1 MAHGAPTET
10 SLQLDS
16 AVFRCAVLRRLGLPV
31 AAFRAPC
38 EGCGRELDAEGFH
51 RTTCMRTGRVH
62 ARHKVLVTT
71 WRRVFREA
79 GHNIPDRNVEHL
91 MCTTHIRRSAD
102 DARRMDLVTPGLPGV
117 FGGAPLFMDA
127 TCVSPLT
134 GEGRPKP
141 RAAGED
147 GAAVAEA
154 ERKNR
159 EEDHPDVEASPHAC
173 LLSLGAETY
182 GRWSPHS
189 QELVAQLARK
199 KARGVPDLLR
209 RTTDRA
215 YTVRWW
221 SLLAV
226 ALQRAVAESVL
237 RESGADLMPAE
248 GSVELPLVDVL
259 DACRA

>member
-1 MAHGAPTET
+1 M
-10 SLQLDS
+10 
-16 AVFRCAVLRRLGLPV
+16 LRRLGLPV
-31 AAFRAPC
+31 LAVRAHC
-38 EGCGRELDAEGFH
+38 EGCGKELDAQGLH

-71 WRRVFREA
+71 WRRVIREA
-79 GHNIPDRNVEHL
+79 GHSIPDRNVERF
-91 MCTTHIRRSAD
+91 MCTTHIRRSPD

-127 TCVSPLT
+127 TCVSPVS

-141 RAAGED
+141 KAADED
-147 GAAVAEA
+147 GAAVREA

-159 EEDHPDVEASPHAC
+159 EEDYPDVEASPHAC

-189 QELVAQLARK
+189 QELLAQLARR
-199 KARGVPDLLR
+199 KAQGVADVLR
-209 RTTDRA
+209 RTTERA
-215 YTVRWW
+215 YSAPWW

-226 ALQRAVAESVL
+226 ALPKRRLRNRCSERAA
-237 RESGADLMPAE
+237 RT
-248 GSVELPLVDVL
+248 
-259 DACRA
+259 